1 MRYWRV
7 CLSWVWHLSYG
18 VLSPPCLLSTAHLW
32 LCFKNLR
39 TSCRSLK
46 KIELV
51 EDLYSVFKDILDS
64 GTMTLCY
71 KESCSFHAVSK
82 KKERME
88 KNYLKFE
95 YISAHFH
102 IEFLY
107 TQVWKNMYCILWF
120 CDISGFVKRA
130 VWMWHLSV
138 AQMKAL
144 SRVDRVYLF
153 RRLEAFDCVK

>member
-1 MRYWRV
+1 
-7 CLSWVWHLSYG
+7 
-18 VLSPPCLLSTAHLW
+18 
-32 LCFKNLR
+32 
-39 TSCRSLK
+39 
-46 KIELV
+46 
-51 EDLYSVFKDILDS
+51 
-64 GTMTLCY
+64 
-71 KESCSFHAVSK
+71 
-82 KKERME
+82 ME

-153 RRLEAFDCVK
+153 RRLEAFDYVK